1 MAYTKNNIITNLREQ
16 RKKLKDQLE
25 TVREFVLSRKDDIE
39 KDIEDFGML
48 KPTLTYFLEE
58 AKSRE

>member
-1 MAYTKNNIITNLREQ
+1 MAYSKNDVIANLREQ

-25 TVREFVLSRKDDIE
+25 TVREFILSRRTDIE

-48 KPTLTYFLEE
+48 KPILDYFLEE
-58 AKSRE
+58 AEE